1 MWCLVLTSSFAFFLY
16 IYICRRQYPPKGAS
30 PSHDKYGHLYVT
42 NVCSFTTQV
51 CLPADCSSANPFHAT
66 GGCKPW
72 TPSAYFGVAVQYWG
86 NQQQCTPGDARAL
99 PAAQR
104 CTNALTNETQCCTAA
119 CEVLGVADDFD
130 PATAPQW
137 GLIDANDPS
146 AGVNVTFRGVNAAP
160 DDPNS
165 GHCARD
171 TRTGMTTD
179 RYTHMLFTCDE
190 NADEP
195 YLYLVEEN
203 PESHCHYN
211 FWFNTTLACLDRP
224 DLPVTP
230 DLPSNKLSGGSVF
243 LIIFFVGFVGL
254 YGVGGAVY
262 HHRGHGEVGHP
273 HARQWGALAGLAREG
288 VAYAANGFSHP
299 RTSAGSEYTSGH
311 VGAMART
318 SYTNAPDP
326 VKHEDNGGT
335 ELSNL

>member
-179 RYTHMLFTCDE
+179 RYTHMLFQCDE
-190 NADEP
+190 KAEDAQ
-195 YLYLVEEN
+195 LVLVEEN
-203 PESHCHYN
+203 PESKCHYN
-211 FWFNTTLACLDRP
+211 VWFKTKQACLK
-224 DLPVTP
+224 
-230 DLPSNKLSGGSVF
+230 NKVPGKNGSSGLSGGGVF
-243 LIIFFVGFVGL
+243 CIIFFVGFVGVYL
-254 YGVGGAVY
+254 IGGAAY
-262 HHRGHGEVGHP
+262 HNFQYGTWQVP
-273 HARQWGALAGLAREG
+273 HARQWGELFALAREG
-288 VAYAANGFSHP
+288 VSYAAHGFSHG
-299 RTSAGSEYTSGH
+299 SGGYSNAGEYTSGH
-311 VGAMART
+311 VGGVQAT
-318 SYTNAPDP
+318 EGSYSAPTAKEGD
-326 VKHEDNGGT
+326 KREGYAD
-335 ELSNL
+335 L